1 MMVLQ
6 QRSYGLYSLMA
17 GSLALCLVLSGGS
30 ALAAAI
36 EVFHADSLA
45 GPMKALK
52 GAFEAKNPGTQV
64 NLTTGRSQELAER
77 ILKGDVC
84 DVFTPSAPAVI
95 EKDLMTKKVAGM
107 DRAGASWSVIFSA
120 NEMVLIMTKGNPL
133 GIKKMSD
140 LAKTGVRFSRV
151 TGDKDM
157 ATRRTVEFVKNVTAL
172 EGNPQL
178 AEGIIAGAVTDPA
191 KPHTV
196 PETIRDVA
204 TGKADAGIV
213 YYSAAV
219 EAKKDVDSLRFPA
232 GVNLS
237 SQIRN
242 AATVP
247 STAKEPAAA
256 LAFVRFIL
264 SEEGRKILEA
274 TGQPPVFPPIT
285 KGEIPREL
293 K

>member
-1 MMVLQ
+1 MIASH
-6 QRSYGLYSLMA
+6 QRSYGRHSFIV
-17 GSLALCLVLSGGS
+17 GSLALCLVFSGGT
-30 ALAAAI
+30 AIAAAI

-52 GAFEAKNPGTQV
+52 GAFETRNPGAQV

-95 EKDLMTKKVAGM
+95 EKDLMTKKIAGTG
-107 DRAGASWSVIFSA
+107 RTGASWSVIFSA
-120 NEMVLIMTKGNPL
+120 NEMVVITTKGNPF

-140 LAKTGVRFSRV
+140 LAKAGVRFTRV
-151 TGDKDM
+151 TGEKDM
-157 ATRRTVEFVKNVTAL
+157 ATQRTIDFVKNVTAL

-178 AEGIIAGAVTDPA
+178 AQGIIGGAVTDPA

-196 PETIRDVA
+196 PETIGDIT
-204 TGKADAGIV
+204 TGKADAGVV

-219 EAKKDVDSLRFPA
+219 EAKENVDSLRFPSE
-232 GVNLS
+232 VNLS

-242 AATVP
+242 AATIP
-247 STAKEPAAA
+247 STAKETPTA
-256 LAFVRFIL
+256 LSFVRFIL
-264 SEEGRKILEA
+264 SDEGCKILEA
-274 TGQPPVFPPIT
+274 TGQPPIVPPIT
-285 KGEIPREL
+285 HGEIPPEL

>member
-95 EKDLMTKKVAGM
+95 EKDLMTKKVGGT
-107 DRAGASWSVIFSA
+107 DRPGASWSVIFSA
-120 NEMVLIMTKGNPL
+120 NEMVLITTKGNPL

-151 TGDKDM
+151 TGEKDM

-204 TGKADAGIV
+204 TGKADAGVV

-247 STAKEPAAA
+247 STAKEPTTA

>member
-1 MMVLQ
+1 MSVPHL
-6 QRSYGLYSLMA
+6 RSYGLCSLMT
-17 GSLALCLVLSGGS
+17 GSLALCLVLSGGT

-77 ILKGDVC
+77 ILKGDRC

-95 EKDLMTKKVAGM
+95 EKDLMTKKVAGT

-120 NEMVLIMTKGNPL
+120 NEMVVITTKGNPL

-151 TGDKDM
+151 TGEKDM

-178 AEGIIAGAVTDPA
+178 AEGIIAGAMTDPA

-204 TGKADAGIV
+204 TGKADAGVV

-219 EAKKDVDSLRFPA
+219 EAKKDADSLRFPA
-232 GVNLS
+232 EVNLS

-247 STAKEPAAA
+247 STAKEPATA

-264 SEEGRKILEA
+264 SDEGRKILEA

-285 KGEIPREL
+285 KGAIPGEL